1 MATIQLQTGKT
12 IYMSTY
18 EWLFK
23 LKEEDV
29 AEFYQSC
36 IADDLGI
43 EIQNPF
49 SNRVSYGKLEVEDI
63 PEPPEL
69 SEDIGED

>member
-1 MATIQLQTGKT
+1 MQLSLPTGKT
-12 IYMSTY
+12 VFISSY

-29 AEFYQSC
+29 DEFYQSC

-43 EIQNPF
+43 EIENPF
-49 SNRVSYGKLEVEDI
+49 SNRISFGKLEVEEFLEAPD
-63 PEPPEL
+63 PTD
-69 SEDIGED
+69 DIGED